1 MFEYYKKLIT
11 LRKQNPALQSNNIEF
26 FHENPDA
33 KVLAYTR
40 WHEEGSR
47 MVVVANFSDS
57 SLSGYKLPNFPV
69 AGIWNNW
76 TRNYGMEAGENEMG
90 IDLPGYEAQVLV
102 LES

>member
-1 MFEYYKKLIT
+1 MTRYKKFLA
-11 LRKQNPALQSNNIEF
+11 LRKQNPALQSNNIDF
-26 FHENPDA
+26 FHENLDV

-47 MVVVANFSDS
+47 VVVVANFSDS
-57 SLSGYKLPNFPV
+57 FLSGYKLPNFPV

-76 TRNYGMEAGENEMG
+76 TRNYDMEAGESEMR

-102 LES
+102 LKS